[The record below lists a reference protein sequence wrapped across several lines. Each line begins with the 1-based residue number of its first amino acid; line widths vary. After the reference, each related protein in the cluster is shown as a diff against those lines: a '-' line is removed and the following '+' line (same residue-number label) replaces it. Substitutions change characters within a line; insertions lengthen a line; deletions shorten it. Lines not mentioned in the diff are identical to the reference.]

1 MPVDDN
7 YPRHGSMTWFGAADY
22 GMDTGPSA
30 VAIVD
35 LVLQYLCPTSVVDV
49 GCGTGVFLEEFEK
62 RGTDTI
68 LGLDG
73 PATKTVFRPDG
84 SNFLAADLTARVEL
98 DRRFDLA
105 LCLEVAEHL
114 PAESANCLVETLTDL
129 APVILFSA
137 AHPAQGGQDHVNER
151 WPVYWY
157 RRFAQRGYVALDIL
171 RGPLSDRPRVLDCYR
186 QNLVLYVES
195 SRCTVILD
203 RAAALNVPDAFVL
216 AHQEGVTTDL
226 QHQPWG
232 VLVRT
237 LGRKLGRRVRR
248 STRLSTATERPGSAG
263 STLPGSR

>member
-114 PAESANCLVETLTDL
+114 PAGSADLLVRTLTDL
-129 APVILFSA
+129 APVVLFSA
-137 AHPAQGGQDHVNER
+137 AHPAQGGQGHINER
-151 WPVYWY
+151 WPVYWQ
-157 RRFAQRGYVALDIL
+157 RRFSQHNYVLLDIL
-171 RGPLSDRPRVLDCYR
+171 RGPLSDQPRVLDCYR
-186 QNLVLYVES
+186 
-195 SRCTVILD
+195 
-203 RAAALNVPDAFVL
+203 
-216 AHQEGVTTDL
+216 
-226 QHQPWG
+226 
-232 VLVRT
+232 
-237 LGRKLGRRVRR
+237 
-248 STRLSTATERPGSAG
+248 
-263 STLPGSR
+263 